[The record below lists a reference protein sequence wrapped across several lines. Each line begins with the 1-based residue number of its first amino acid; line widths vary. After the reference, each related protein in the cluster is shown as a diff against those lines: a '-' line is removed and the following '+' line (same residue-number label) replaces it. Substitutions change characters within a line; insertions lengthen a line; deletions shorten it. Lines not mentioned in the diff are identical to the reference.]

1 MSGHLWLPYTQMK
14 TAPPPLVVART
25 EGARIELADGRVL
38 VDGIAS
44 WWTACHGY
52 NHPHIANAVRRQ
64 LDRMPHVMFAGLVH
78 EPALAL
84 ADRLVAMLAADG
96 ASPRLDRVFFTE
108 SGSVAVEVAMKMAVQ
123 ASLNRGRRRTRFVS
137 FRDGYH
143 GDTFA
148 TMSVCDPDAGMH
160 RHFAGVL
167 PEQITAGLPR
177 DAASEAALDVLLAR
191 HAHEVAAIL
200 VEPLVQG
207 AGGMVFH
214 PPEVLRRIR
223 RLADR
228 HGVLLIADEIFTGFG
243 RTGVM
248 FACHA
253 AGVAPDIVTLSKAL
267 TGGTLPLAATV
278 ASAEVFDAFWSDDPG
293 AALMHGPTF
302 MANPLAC
309 AAALASLDLFDTEP
323 RLAQVAAI
331 SAALSRGLEP
341 CRALPGVRDVRVLGA
356 IGVVELEHAPGEH
369 GTPDLHA
376 LRRRFVAAGV
386 WLRPFGRIVYLTPA
400 FTVTAEEVAALTS
413 AVTRVLS
420 APTLPRPPES
430 HPVSGV
436 KDVLP

>member
-14 TAPPPLVVART
+14 TAPAPLRVVRT

-38 VDGIAS
+38 LDGIAS

-52 NHPHIANAVRRQ
+52 NHPRIAEAVRRQ
-64 LDRMPHVMFAGLVH
+64 LDRVPHVMFAGLVH

-84 ADRLVAMLAADG
+84 AERLVGMLAG
-96 ASPRLDRVFFTE
+96 AAPRLERVFFTE

-148 TMSVCDPDAGMH
+148 TMSVCDPDGGMH
-160 RHFAGVL
+160 ARFAGVL
-167 PEQITAGLPR
+167 PAQITAGLPR
-177 DAASEAALDVLLAR
+177 DDASEAALDALLER

-214 PPEVLRRIR
+214 GADTLRRVR

-243 RTGVM
+243 RTGAM
-248 FACHA
+248 FACQA
-253 AGVAPDIVTLSKAL
+253 AGIAPDILTLSKAL

-293 AALMHGPTF
+293 AALMHGPTY

-309 AAALASLDLFDTEP
+309 AAALASLSLFDEEP
-323 RLAQVAAI
+323 RLAQVQSV

-341 CRALPGVRDVRVLGA
+341 CRALPNVRDVRVMGA
-356 IGVVELEHAPGEH
+356 IGVVELEHAPGEA
-369 GTPDLHA
+369 GTADLHT
-376 LRRRFVAAGV
+376 LRQRLVAQGV

-400 FTVTAEEVAALTS
+400 FTLGAGEIDTLTA
-413 AVTRVLS
+413 AVRQVLS
-420 APTLPRPPES
+420 MR
-430 HPVSGV
+430 
-436 KDVLP
+436 